1 MNTKAKSIIFVVM
14 AAKEF
19 LPKNPTSGRKTR

>member
-1 MNTKAKSIIFVVM
+1 MNTKAKNIIFAVM

-19 LPKNPTSGRKTR
+19 LSKNLTSGRKIR